1 MWHCGV
7 FAVFAVHAPLR
18 HTSWLFAHWVEL
30 VHFSWQFYAAKH
42 ARPDLKEAVS
52 YFDPG
57 DGMDGAP
64 AGSLFLMPY
73 QSEGSPVSGTAR
85 LTQVALVENADRH
98 PAFAIYRK

>member
-1 MWHCGV
+1 MRRDARQV
-7 FAVFAVHAPLR
+7 PQVIR
-18 HTSWLFAHWVEL
+18 IWLLA
-30 VHFSWQFYAAKH
+30 
-42 ARPDLKEAVS
+42 